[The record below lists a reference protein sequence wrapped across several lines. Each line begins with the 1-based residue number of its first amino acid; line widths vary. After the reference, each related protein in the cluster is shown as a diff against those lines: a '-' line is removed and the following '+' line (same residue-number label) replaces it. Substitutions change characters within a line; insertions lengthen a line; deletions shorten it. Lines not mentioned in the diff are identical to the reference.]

1 MKKKLFSLKVAALTF
16 FLVLSVPTVNI
27 HASNIK
33 DFMGS
38 GVKSI
43 QKGIITL
50 SGVELTDTATIN
62 AVVVANSH
70 IILNGTL
77 INEST
82 AHSASALTSLV
93 LTNTTTVTGYRSVQN
108 NSVVTTIYFT
118 VIEYY

>member
-16 FLVLSVPTVNI
+16 FLVLSVLTVNI

-77 INEST
+77 INENT
-82 AHSASALTSLV
+82 APFASGLTSLV

>member
-16 FLVLSVPTVNI
+16 FLVLSVLTVNI

-70 IILNGTL
+70 IILNGTV
-77 INEST
+77 INESGPT
-82 AHSASALTSLV
+82 ASRLTRLV
-93 LTNTTTVTGYRSVQN
+93 LTNTTTVTGFRGEQN
-108 NSVVTTIYFT
+108 DSIVTTIYFT